1 MNAMEEKCKEHC
13 SLVLRM
19 GSLEEQFKG
28 LQNRKNTD
36 HQDIFKRLRGPEKLM
51 AVQEE
56 RDKTIND
63 KLDKLV
69 DWQEHQQDR
78 PGRLQERLIEGAL
91 LAVVGGIIGVLLA
104 HIGIM

>member
-1 MNAMEEKCKEHC
+1 VEEKCGERNCYLGQRVKT
-13 SLVLRM
+13 
-19 GSLEEQFKG
+19 LEDQFKDF
-28 LQNRKNTD
+28 QKRKNAD
-36 HQDIFKRLRGPEKLM
+36 HQDIFSRLRELEQLA

-63 KLDKLV
+63 KLDKLI

-78 PGRLQERLIEGAL
+78 PGRLQERLVEGAL

>member
-1 MNAMEEKCKEHC
+1 MEKEC
-13 SLVLRM
+13 NERCNLALRM
-19 GSLEEQFKG
+19 NGLEEQFKEF
-28 LQNRKNTD
+28 QNRKNAD
-36 HQDIFKRLRGPEKLM
+36 HQDIFSRLRTLEQLA

-63 KLDKLV
+63 KLDKLI

>member
-1 MNAMEEKCKEHC
+1 MEDKCEERNCYLVPRVKALEEKFQSFQTQK
-13 SLVLRM
+13 S
-19 GSLEEQFKG
+19 S
-28 LQNRKNTD
+28 D
-36 HQDIFKRLRGPEKLM
+36 HHEIFSRLRELEQLA

-63 KLDKLV
+63 KLDKLI
-69 DWQEHQQDR
+69 DWQEQQQGK

>member
-1 MNAMEEKCKEHC
+1 MEEKCKEHC

-36 HQDIFKRLRGPEKLM
+36 HQDIFKRLRGLEKLM

-63 KLDKLV
+63 CL
-69 DWQEHQQDR
+69 
-78 PGRLQERLIEGAL
+78 
-91 LAVVGGIIGVLLA
+91 
-104 HIGIM
+104 

>member
-1 MNAMEEKCKEHC
+1 MEERCGEQKCYLGQRVKT
-13 SLVLRM
+13 
-19 GSLEEQFKG
+19 LEEQFK
-28 LQNRKNTD
+28 LFQERKNTD
-36 HQDIFKRLRGPEKLM
+36 HHEIFRRWGELEQLA

-63 KLDKLV
+63 KLDKLI

>member
-1 MNAMEEKCKEHC
+1 MEKEC
-13 SLVLRM
+13 SERCNLALRM
-19 GSLEEQFKG
+19 NGLEEQFKEF
-28 LQNRKNTD
+28 QSRKNSD
-36 HQDIFKRLRGPEKLM
+36 HHEIFSRLRALEQLA

-63 KLDKLV
+63 KLDKLI

-78 PGRLQERLIEGAL
+78 PGRLQERLVEGAL